1 MIQNTDPDGGDRIR
15 LFLRVTVRC
24 LNEEMEETTASD
36 AERPVEELEPV
47 LVRKFVAMRSQDLTG
62 TEKVQPLQNAQEVYT
77 LHAGRW
83 RGATWHDRE
92 NNVVWLLAGRLH
104 RSGAADDA
112 YPYFKDLDADG
123 AAPPD
128 RG

>member
-1 MIQNTDPDGGDRIR
+1 MIQNTDPDGGNRIR

-92 NNVVWLLAGRLH
+92 NNVVWLLAWRLH

-112 YPYFKDLDADG
+112 TRTSRTSTPTGRLLPTEG
-123 AAPPD
+123 
-128 RG
+128 